1 MCDDLQNA
9 ISAQEQLG
17 ADTTKGAM
25 MLIKAAAASIKKS
38 NNALQKHI
46 AESDVKLTKIE
57 QKVDSQ
63 LTKIEQK
70 VADLA
75 KSFEDYKLDATKY
88 QLIVEVCRALFGSVK
103 QTIITFVI
111 FSVIMGLV
119 HMSEIIELLKA
130 AL

>member
-1 MCDDLQNA
+1 MCDDLQTA
-9 ISAQEQLG
+9 IHTQEELG
-17 ADTTKGAM
+17 TDTTKGAM

-38 NNALQKHI
+38 NNALEKHI
-46 AESDVKLTKIE
+46 ADSDVKLTKIE

-63 LTKIEQK
+63 LTKIDQK
-70 VADLA
+70 VDDLA
-75 KSFEDYKLDATKY
+75 RAFEDYKMDATKY

-119 HMSEIIELLKA
+119 NMSEIIELLKA